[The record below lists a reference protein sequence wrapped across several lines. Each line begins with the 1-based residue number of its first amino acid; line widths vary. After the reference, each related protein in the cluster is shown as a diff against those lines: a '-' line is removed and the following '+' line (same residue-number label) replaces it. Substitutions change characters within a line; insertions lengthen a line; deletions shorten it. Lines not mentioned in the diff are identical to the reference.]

1 MEVKED
7 VYKDVQ
13 EIFGRI
19 ILWKKKTFETR
30 ICVWLIIYA
39 QIYSIFL
46 NTHKFFGGIFSC
58 IKYAC
63 IKNINGKKP
72 YLVVLLFQD
81 LIWQNVLIL
90 PSQKLATF

>member
-1 MEVKED
+1 M
-7 VYKDVQ
+7 
-13 EIFGRI
+13 
-19 ILWKKKTFETR
+19 KKKNHLKQEFAFGLSFMPKYIR
-30 ICVWLIIYA
+30 F
-39 QIYSIFL
+39 FL

-72 YLVVLLFQD
+72 YLVLLLFQD

-90 PSQKLATF
+90 PSQKLVTF